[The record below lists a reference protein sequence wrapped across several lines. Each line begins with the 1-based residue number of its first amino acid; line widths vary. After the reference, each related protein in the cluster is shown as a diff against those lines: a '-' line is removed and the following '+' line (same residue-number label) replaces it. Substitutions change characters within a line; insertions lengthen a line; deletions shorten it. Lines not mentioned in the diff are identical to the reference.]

1 MRYCV
6 FIIFLLSMP
15 LLLSAQRRKTMK
27 MMTSISLAP
36 PYLKH
41 NSLDSIAYANPK
53 INLQKLSLKNTHIK
67 NLAARYAVDH
77 LRSSKEYDELYQDI
91 RTLIYF
97 MDNEYVR
104 KAINYLRYY
113 ASTIKRRELAIQ
125 HIKEYLTHDSLLYYT
140 ENQEAD
146 SLDYIL
152 SQQNLRTLIS
162 FLEHDNAYQWLK
174 EKGRD
179 SIPLTLLTVGEE
191 KKKIWLNNG
200 KDRFHRIM
208 TENLAGDTI
217 RGWIKTS
224 SKGNEIKI
232 YLDEDVYQD
241 KKIPDLIAVEE
252 DKGLLTKPD
261 SAYRTLQTMKI
272 PSLRRIYWTYYLD
285 VSFSFGQGYFSKNW
299 SSGGENSL
307 SLLSDIKYYLNYK
320 KNMLSWEN
328 AFRYRLGAL
337 KSGDEKLS
345 KNEDKFE
352 ILSKLGLQA
361 YKHWNYAAQF
371 DMNTVIFRSYNYPD
385 QDEIIANFLSPG
397 YFTISVGLDYK
408 PKSNLSLY
416 LSPIA
421 GQWVYVRDTTKVD
434 PLRYGIEEGK
444 RFRSDAGAKIELRNN
459 HEIAKFLKVDNRLT
473 VFTSYYDKPEYI
485 MLDWQVKL
493 DFKINYY
500 MKTSIYFNV
509 LYDQDYSKK
518 IQFKETLNLGVY
530 FRF

>member
-1 MRYCV
+1 MQRGISSVANPGQKDYNRHIK
-6 FIIFLLSMP
+6 IIFHEYM
-15 LLLSAQRRKTMK
+15 
-27 MMTSISLAP
+27 
-36 PYLKH
+36 
-41 NSLDSIAYANPK
+41 
-53 INLQKLSLKNTHIK
+53 KNTHIK

-217 RGWIKTS
+217 SGWIKTS

-232 YLDEDVYQD
+232 YLDEETLKYLYKKYNLYVFSNWFYEAPLGRLENVGYLKYF
-241 KKIPDLIAVEE
+241 KKI
-252 DKGLLTKPD
+252 
-261 SAYRTLQTMKI
+261 
-272 PSLRRIYWTYYLD
+272 
-285 VSFSFGQGYFSKNW
+285 
-299 SSGGENSL
+299 
-307 SLLSDIKYYLNYK
+307 
-320 KNMLSWEN
+320 
-328 AFRYRLGAL
+328 
-337 KSGDEKLS
+337 
-345 KNEDKFE
+345 
-352 ILSKLGLQA
+352 
-361 YKHWNYAAQF
+361 
-371 DMNTVIFRSYNYPD
+371 
-385 QDEIIANFLSPG
+385 
-397 YFTISVGLDYK
+397 
-408 PKSNLSLY
+408 
-416 LSPIA
+416 
-421 GQWVYVRDTTKVD
+421 
-434 PLRYGIEEGK
+434 
-444 RFRSDAGAKIELRNN
+444 
-459 HEIAKFLKVDNRLT
+459 
-473 VFTSYYDKPEYI
+473 
-485 MLDWQVKL
+485 
-493 DFKINYY
+493 
-500 MKTSIYFNV
+500 
-509 LYDQDYSKK
+509 
-518 IQFKETLNLGVY
+518 
-530 FRF
+530 